1 MDIESLTKNITE
13 NYQIEKRLY
22 DEYNVKRGLRNDD
35 GSGVLVGLTRIGNV
49 HGFIKD
55 EHEIVPVEGR
65 LRYRGIEIE
74 DIIAHL
80 EKEGRFGFEEVI
92 FLLLFGKL
100 PTNEELDEFNTL
112 LDNNRNLPDG
122 FTENMIL
129 KSPSNDIMNNLAR
142 GVLALYSYD
151 KDPDNIS
158 IPNVLRQSI
167 EMIARFPTLIA
178 YGYQAKSRYYGNG
191 SMFLHHPGSNVG
203 TARCFLQL
211 IRPDQKFTELEAK
224 TLDICLI
231 LHAEHGGGN
240 NSSFAIHVITSS
252 DTDSYSAVSAAVG
265 SLKGPKHGG
274 ANNKVIDMM
283 NHIKVN
289 IKNWTDE
296 QEVSDYLVKILK
308 KETYD
313 KTGLIYGV
321 GHAVYT
327 LSDPRTNI
335 LKKYAGELAKEKGM
349 EKEFALYDLIE
360 RLSPDLFQ
368 DIKKSDKRICVNVDF
383 YSGFVYG
390 MLNLA
395 PELYTPIFAMSRIS
409 GWCAHRLEELI
420 SGGRIIRP
428 AYKSVERKNE
438 YISIN
443 DRK

>member
-1 MDIESLTKNITE
+1 MNIDRLMKNITD
-13 NYQIEKRLY
+13 YYKIEKNLY
-22 DEYNVKRGLRNDD
+22 DEYNVKRGLRNED

-74 DIIAHL
+74 DIVGHL
-80 EKEGRFGFEEVI
+80 EKENRFGFEEVI

-100 PTNEELDEFNTL
+100 PNSIELEEFSTL
-112 LDNNRNLPDG
+112 LDNNRSLPDG

-129 KSPSNDIMNNLAR
+129 KSPSSDIMNNLAR
-142 GVLALYSYD
+142 GILALYSYD

-158 IPNVLRQSI
+158 IQNVLRQSI
-167 EMIARFPTLIA
+167 ELIARFPTLIA
-178 YGYQAKSRYYGNG
+178 YGYQAKSRYYNNG
-191 SMFLHHPGSNVG
+191 SLFLHHPNSGVG
-203 TARCFLQL
+203 TAKCFLQL
-211 IRPDQKFTELEAK
+211 IRADQKFTELEAK

-240 NSSFAIHVITSS
+240 NSSFAIHVITST

-283 NHIKVN
+283 NHIKEN
-289 IKNWTDE
+289 IKNWEDE
-296 QEVSDYLVKILK
+296 KEVSDYLVKILK
-308 KETYD
+308 KEAYD

-327 LSDPRTNI
+327 LSDPRTFI
-335 LKKYAGELAKEKGM
+335 LKKYAHELAREKGK
-349 EKEFALYDLIE
+349 EKEFALYDLVE
-360 RLSPDLFQ
+360 RLSPGLFQ
-368 DIKKSDKRICVNVDF
+368 EIKKSDKRICVNVDF

-395 PELYTPIFAMSRIS
+395 PELYTPIFAMSRIA

-428 AYKSVERKNE
+428 AYKSVERKND
-438 YISIN
+438 YISLVN
-443 DRK
+443 RQ

>member
-1 MDIESLTKNITE
+1 MDISNLVKNIQE
-13 NYQIEKRLY
+13 SYQIDKSLY
-22 DEYNVKRGLRNDD
+22 DEYNVKRGLRNND

-49 HGFIKD
+49 HGYIKD

-74 DIIAHL
+74 DIVKHL
-80 EKEGRFGFEEVI
+80 EEENRYGFEEVI

-100 PTNEELDEFNTL
+100 PNVTELSELNTQ
-112 LDNNRNLPDG
+112 LDKKRHLPEG

-142 GVLALYSYD
+142 CVLALYSYD

-158 IPNVLRQSI
+158 IENVLRQCLSL
-167 EMIARFPTLIA
+167 IASFPTLIA
-178 YGYQAKSRYYGNG
+178 YGYQAKRRYYENK
-191 SMFLHHPGSNVG
+191 SLFLHNPIAGVG
-203 TARCFLQL
+203 TAKSFLQL

-240 NSSFAIHVITSS
+240 NSSFAIHVITST
-252 DTDSYSAVSAAVG
+252 DTDTYSAIASGVG

-274 ANNKVIDMM
+274 ANNKVISMM
-283 NHIKVN
+283 EHIKQN
-289 IKNWTDE
+289 ITNWEDE
-296 QEVSDYLVKILK
+296 KEISDYLVKILQ
-308 KETYD
+308 KEAYD
-313 KTGLIYGV
+313 KSGLIYGL

-327 LSDPRTNI
+327 ISDPRTNI
-335 LKKYAGELAKEKGM
+335 LKKYARELAKEKGR
-349 EKEFALYDLIE
+349 EKEFALYDTVE

-368 DIKKSDKRICVNVDF
+368 EIKKSDKKICVNVDF

-409 GWCAHRLEELI
+409 GWCAHRMEEII

-428 AYKSVERKNE
+428 AYKSVEKKNE
-438 YISIN
+438 YISL
-443 DRK
+443 DKRG

>member
-1 MDIESLTKNITE
+1 MNIESLLKNIQE
-13 NYQIEKRLY
+13 SYQIEKTLY
-22 DEYNVKRGLRNDD
+22 DEFNVKRGLRNND

-55 EHEIVPVEGR
+55 EHEIVPVEGK

-74 DIIAHL
+74 DIITHL
-80 EKEGRFGFEEVI
+80 ESENRFGFEEII

-100 PTNEELDEFNTL
+100 PTVGQLEEFNKL
-112 LDNNRNLPDG
+112 LDANRDLPDG

-142 GVLALYSYD
+142 CILALYSYD
-151 KDPDNIS
+151 KDPDNIY
-158 IPNVLRQSI
+158 IGNVLRQSI
-167 EMIARFPTLIA
+167 ELIARFPTLIA
-178 YGYQAKSRYYGNG
+178 YGYQAKCRYYNND
-191 SMFLHHPGSNVG
+191 SLFLHHPKAGVG
-203 TARCFLQL
+203 TAKCFLQL

-252 DTDSYSAVSAAVG
+252 DTDSYSAISAGVG

-274 ANNKVIDMM
+274 ANNKVIGMM
-283 NHIKVN
+283 DN
-289 IKNWTDE
+289 IKSNVKNWEDE
-296 QEVSDYLVKILK
+296 KEIADYLVKILK
-308 KETYD
+308 KEAYD
-313 KTGLIYGV
+313 QSGLIYGV

-335 LKKYAGELAKEKGM
+335 LKKYARELAIEKGR
-349 EKEFALYDLIE
+349 EKEFALYDTIE
-360 RLSPDLFQ
+360 RLSPGLFQ
-368 DIKKSDKRICVNVDF
+368 EIKKSEKKVCVNVDF

-428 AYKSVERKNE
+428 AYKSVEPKKE
-438 YISIN
+438 YTTIQKRS
-443 DRK
+443 

>member
-1 MDIESLTKNITE
+1 MNIEKYIKNIRE
-13 NYQIEKRLY
+13 CYQIDKSLY
-22 DEYNVKRGLRNDD
+22 DEYNVKRGLRNND

-55 EHEIVPVEGR
+55 EHEIVPVEGK

-74 DIIAHL
+74 DIVSHL
-80 EKEGRFGFEEVI
+80 EAENRYGFEEI
-92 FLLLFGKL
+92 TYLLLFGKL
-100 PTNEELDEFNTL
+100 PSAAELADFNKL
-112 LDNNRNLPDG
+112 LDSHRALPDG

-142 GVLALYSYD
+142 CILALYSYD

-158 IPNVLRQSI
+158 VENVLRQSF
-167 EMIARFPTLIA
+167 ELIARFPTLIA
-178 YGYQAKSRYYGNG
+178 YGYQAKCRYYNNG
-191 SMFLHHPGSNVG
+191 SLFLHHPKSGVG
-203 TARCFLQL
+203 TAKCFLQL

-252 DTDSYSAVSAAVG
+252 DTDTYSSVAAGVG

-274 ANNKVIDMM
+274 ANNKVIGMM
-283 NHIKVN
+283 EN
-289 IKNWTDE
+289 IKANVKNWEDE
-296 QEVSDYLVKILK
+296 KEVSDYLVKILK
-308 KETYD
+308 KEAYD
-313 KTGLIYGV
+313 QSGLIYGL

-327 LSDPRTNI
+327 LSDPRTSI
-335 LKKYAGELAKEKGM
+335 LKKYAKELAKEKGY
-349 EKEFALYDLIE
+349 EKEFALYDMVE
-360 RLSPDLFQ
+360 RLSPGLFLE
-368 DIKKSDKRICVNVDF
+368 IKKSEKKVCVNVDF

-395 PELYTPIFAMSRIS
+395 PELYTPIFAMSRIA

-428 AYKSVERKNE
+428 AYKSVEKKNE
-438 YISIN
+438 YIPIN
-443 DRK
+443 QR

>member
-1 MDIESLTKNITE
+1 MNIDSLMKNITE
-13 NYQIEKRLY
+13 NYKIEKKLY

-74 DIIAHL
+74 DIIEHL
-80 EKEGRFGFEEVI
+80 ENEKRFGFEEVI

-100 PTNEELDEFNTL
+100 PNAIELEEFNTI
-112 LDNNRNLPDG
+112 LDNNRSLPDG

-142 GVLALYSYD
+142 GILALYSYD

-178 YGYQAKSRYYGNG
+178 YGYQAKSRYYNNG
-191 SMFLHHPGSNVG
+191 SMFLHHPVTQVGS
-203 TARCFLQL
+203 AKCFLQL
-211 IRPDQKFTELEAK
+211 IRADQKFTELEAK

-240 NSSFAIHVITSS
+240 NSSFAIHVITST
-252 DTDSYSAVSAAVG
+252 DTDSYAAVSAAVG

-283 NHIKVN
+283 NHIKEN
-289 IKNWTDE
+289 IKNWNDE
-296 QEVSDYLVKILK
+296 KEVSDYLVKILK
-308 KETYD
+308 KEAYD

-327 LSDPRTNI
+327 LSDPRTHI
-335 LKKYAGELAKEKGM
+335 LKKYAGELAKEKGR
-349 EKEFALYDLIE
+349 EKEFELYDTIE
-360 RLSPDLFQ
+360 RLAPDLFQ
-368 DIKKSDKRICVNVDF
+368 QIKKSDKKICVNVDF

-390 MLNLA
+390 MLNLS
-395 PELYTPIFAMSRIS
+395 PELYTPIFAMSRIA

-428 AYKSVERKNE
+428 AYKSVERKKD
-438 YISIN
+438 YISIEK
-443 DRK
+443 RK

>member
-1 MDIESLTKNITE
+1 MNIDGLIKNIRE
-13 NYQIEKRLY
+13 SYQIDKVLY
-22 DEYNVKRGLRNDD
+22 DEYNVKRGLRNND

-55 EHEIVPVEGR
+55 EHEIVPVEGK

-74 DIIAHL
+74 DIVSHL
-80 EKEGRFGFEEVI
+80 EAENRYGFEETT

-100 PTNEELDEFNTL
+100 PTATELLEFNKW
-112 LDNNRNLPDG
+112 LDTNRNLPDG

-142 GVLALYSYD
+142 CVLALYSYD

-158 IPNVLRQSI
+158 VENVLRQSI
-167 EMIARFPTLIA
+167 ELIASFPTLIA
-178 YGYQAKSRYYGNG
+178 YGYQAKCRYYHND
-191 SMFLHHPGSNVG
+191 SLFLHHPKSSIG
-203 TARCFLQL
+203 TAKCFLQL

-240 NSSFAIHVITSS
+240 NSSFSIHVITSS
-252 DTDSYSAVSAAVG
+252 DTDTYSAISSGVG

-274 ANNKVIDMM
+274 ANNKVIGMM
-283 NHIKVN
+283 EN
-289 IKNWTDE
+289 IKQNVKNWEDE
-296 QEVSDYLVKILK
+296 KEVADYLVKILK
-308 KETYD
+308 KEAYD
-313 KTGLIYGV
+313 QTGLIYGL

-327 LSDPRTNI
+327 LSDPRTSI
-335 LKKYAGELAKEKGM
+335 LKKYARELAREKGR
-349 EKEFALYDLIE
+349 EKEFALYDAVE
-360 RLSPDLFQ
+360 RLSPGLFLE
-368 DIKKSDKRICVNVDF
+368 IKKSEKKVCVNVDF

-428 AYKSVERKNE
+428 AYKSVEPKNE
-438 YISIN
+438 YIAI
-443 DRK
+443 DKRG